1 MSSIN
6 IYKPRWIVDKI
17 RVAAEFS
24 PVIILSG
31 PRQTGKST
39 ILQNE
44 PPFKNWHY
52 ITFDDLDYLALAQ
65 KRPNELLAISH
76 NMVIDEVQKA
86 PAFLHSVKKAV
97 DQDRTRRLALS
108 GSAKLLLMENV
119 SESLAG
125 RAVYFDLMPFSYGE
139 LMERQYGSWLGSFLK
154 TGRLPSL
161 NILDYTGGQ
170 SPGDLTHT
178 LFRGF
183 MPPVALMEKEEHI
196 STWWKG
202 YIATYLGRDLREL
215 AQISYLTDFKKI
227 MTLIALRTANILNQT
242 GIARDIGLSSATA
255 ARYINLLEETG
266 LVMRLSPYSKNISKR
281 LIKSPKIF
289 MVDTGLATA
298 LAGYKTASSMSEEFK
313 GTLFE
318 SYVFLNLKVI
328 AELMEA
334 EVMYFRT
341 QGGRE
346 KEVDFILEKENEIIG
361 IEVKSS
367 STVSVRDM
375 EGLLFLKDATERFA
389 GGLIVY
395 CGHKIRQLGMNIF
408 AIPWYLF

>member
-1 MSSIN
+1 MLPITT
-6 IYKPRWIVDKI
+6 YKKRWIAEKI

-31 PRQTGKST
+31 PRQAGKST
-39 ILQNE
+39 LLQNE
-44 PPFKNWHY
+44 HPFNKWHY
-52 ITFDDLDYLALAQ
+52 ITFDDLDVLALAQ
-65 KRPNELLAISH
+65 KRPDELLAISH
-76 NMVIDEVQKA
+76 NMVIDEVQKV
-86 PAFLHSVKKAV
+86 PTFLHAVKKAV

-108 GSAKLLLMENV
+108 GSAKLLLMKDV

-139 LMERQYGSWLGSFLK
+139 LMERSYSSWLELFMK

-161 NILDYTGGQ
+161 TVADYTAGQ

-183 MPPVALMEKEEHI
+183 MPPVALMENEEHI
-196 STWWKG
+196 SMWWKG
-202 YIATYLGRDLREL
+202 YITTYLERDLRDL
-215 AQISYLTDFKKI
+215 SQISYLSDFKKL
-227 MTLIALRTANILNQT
+227 MSLLALRTANILNQT
-242 GIARDIGLSSATA
+242 GIARDASLSSATA

-266 LVMRLSPYSKNISKR
+266 LIMRLNPYSKNISKR

-289 MVDTGLATA
+289 MVDTGLATS
-298 LAGYKTASSMSEEFK
+298 LAGYKTASSISEGFK
-313 GTLFE
+313 GALLE
-318 SYVFLNLKVI
+318 SYVFLNLKVM
-328 AELMEA
+328 ATLMEA

-346 KEVDFILEKENEIIG
+346 KEVDFILEKGDEIIG

-367 STVSVRDM
+367 STVSMRDID
-375 EGLLFLKDATERFA
+375 GLLFLKDIIERFA
-389 GGLIVY
+389 GGLVVY
-395 CGHKIRQLGMNIF
+395 CGHEIKQLTMNIF
-408 AIPWYLF
+408 AIPWYMF